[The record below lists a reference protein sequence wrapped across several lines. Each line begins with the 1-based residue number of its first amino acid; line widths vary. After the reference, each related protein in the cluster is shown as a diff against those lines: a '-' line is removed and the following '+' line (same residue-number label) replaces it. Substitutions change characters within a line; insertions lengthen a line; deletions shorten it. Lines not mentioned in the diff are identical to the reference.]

1 MTVSRSIYLRYILVG
16 LTGITLAIAILAHS
30 HRSAGLAT
38 PKSRKPVPPLTLTL
52 LDGQTWK
59 LSDHRGQVVAINYWA
74 SWCVPCWEETPIL
87 MHVSHDFGAQGFT
100 VVGVAMDERDSNEV
114 PVGVGRFLETLHVSY
129 PVALIRPMS
138 QVGYGM
144 DGLPTTLL
152 IDRSGRLARTYVGAV
167 REKGFRLDVELLLKE
182 PGD

>member
-1 MTVSRSIYLRYILVG
+1 MAVSRSIYFRYILVG
-16 LTGITLAIAILAHS
+16 LAGIALTFAILAHS
-30 HRSAGLAT
+30 HHSDGLVT

-52 LDGQTWK
+52 LDGQAWK

-74 SWCVPCWEETPIL
+74 SWCVPCWEETPML
-87 MHVSHDFGAQGFT
+87 MHVSRDFGVQGFA
-100 VVGVAMDERDSNEV
+100 VIGVAMDERDSNEV
-114 PVGVGRFLETLHVSY
+114 PLGVSRFLDTLHVTY
-129 PVALIRPMS
+129 PVAMIRPMS
-138 QVGYGM
+138 QVGYRM

-167 REKGFRLDVELLLKE
+167 RERVFRLDVERLLKE